1 MNMNLWYVVKVMP
14 GKERSLNEEFNKQIS
29 LGKIK
34 FIERF
39 ICPTEKEYVLVKQKK
54 TIREKVIYSGYL
66 YFETK
71 EKLTEDELK
80 SVSMMPNIMGMM
92 GDRRPLIMSPTD
104 IRRILK
110 DEDLIE
116 HLESK
121 KMKYIIGESVVITD
135 GPFKSFNGTISDIK
149 GEKVVVVVK
158 IFGRANNLDFTI
170 HQIEKV

>member
-1 MNMNLWYVVKVMP
+1 MNSWYVVKVMP

-29 LGKIK
+29 LGKIN

-39 ICPTEKEYVLVKQKK
+39 VCPTEKEYIVVKQKK

-71 EKLTEDELK
+71 NKLTEDELK
-80 SVSMMPNIMGMM
+80 NVAMMPNVMGMM
-92 GDRRPLIMSPTD
+92 GDRRPLLMSQSD

-110 DEDLIE
+110 DDELLE
-116 HLESK
+116 HVESK
-121 KMKYIIGESVVITD
+121 KLKYVSGESVVVID
-135 GPFKSFNGTISDIK
+135 GPFKTFNGIVK
-149 GEKVVVVVK
+149 EVKNEKVVVEVK
-158 IFGRANNLDFTI
+158 IFGRPNNLDFTI